1 MSEYTF
7 PINFEPLKAN
17 NTIQTIVD
25 IDALCAPA
33 KTALIGYVSSLALP
47 AAETQHML
55 WANVGL
61 NIYIEQLT
69 ASYYLP
75 SLGSQTPAPAIKRS
89 STLADKVA
97 EISSLTG
104 LWPKCQFLLWVRPS
118 ATTAWQWV
126 ATDLIQNYGNR
137 VNYLNLLIPYLTQ
150 GNVLVAGRG
159 TQIGLQFISDA
170 AISATLPQASD
181 RLVIQ
186 GSVRVELSL
195 LDAKKNDE
203 TNALK
208 ARLTTLENLLGIMGA
223 PTATTEGRSGLVPKA
238 LAGQGNRLLRGD
250 GTWQSPTELTGL
262 RTRTNATTVPFNASA
277 NALTTFRETVWIDFG
292 LGNNI
297 NLPGNSAG
305 TLLRNDPLFDTV
317 TRELYESQEFNNASG
332 RWWKR
337 DENNGVWSAW
347 KELAFLE
354 GGQVF
359 TGEKTFSGFT
369 KLGDVAPAT
378 KTKLLTGT
386 TALTQGGNVAIAHGL
401 IGDKIIAV
409 NVLVKQTTNAGISG
423 LFRGTTGYGYD
434 WYYDAINLY
443 IVNTPGSSEFNLN
456 KPFSVL
462 LTYIA

>member
-33 KTALIGYVSSLALP
+33 KAALTGYVSSLTLP

-75 SLGSQTPAPAIKRS
+75 SLGAQTPAPAIKRS

-104 LWPKCQFLLWVRPS
+104 RWPKCQFLLWVRPN
-118 ATTAWQWV
+118 ATAAWQWV

-159 TQIGLQFISDA
+159 TQVGLQFISDA

-208 ARLTTLENLLGIMGA
+208 ARLTALENLLGIMGA

-250 GTWQSPTELTGL
+250 CTWQSPTELTGL
-262 RTRTNATTVPFNASA
+262 RTRTNATTVPFNA
-277 NALTTFRETVWIDFG
+277 NAFTLAQPRELQWIDG
-292 LGNNI
+292 GVANL
-297 NLPGNSAG
+297 NLPANAG
-305 TLLRNDPLFDTV
+305 TLLRNDPLFDV
-317 TRELYESQEFNNASG
+317 AKELYESQEFNNAGG

-354 GGQVF
+354 GNQVF
-359 TGEKTFSGFT
+359 TGDKSFAGFT
-369 KLGDVAPAT
+369 RLGDTAIKV
-378 KTKLLTGT
+378 KLITGT
-386 TALTQGGNVAIAHGL
+386 TSASQGVASILPHGITSPVKIISATLAIEYVGGNWVPASYTNVGGYEANLQWDTANVAVIA
-401 IGDKIIAV
+401 
-409 NVLVKQTTNAGISG
+409 
-423 LFRGTTGYGYD
+423 RTGNS
-434 WYYDAINLY
+434 ASIL
-443 IVNTPGSSEFNLN
+443 S